1 MTDKKDLGIIH
12 HAGHD
17 RDQFVYK
24 WVITWSISLIL
35 IVITWM
41 ISPFFQMGYLT
52 FGAIIFLLFVLCGAL
67 TFSLEKSL
75 QVFKVSNA
83 WRYRFAFLF
92 AACTGFLSLFIF
104 TVFSNQFDFTVKE
117 IFSLIQILILIYVS
131 IFSAFAGGL
140 AATAIEGSLWE
151 NNFPPSEQ
159 IEASVFHKH
168 IEIIGVAG
176 PEPLAKRLFDYLLA
190 VSAVVLTFPIWTFIS
205 LIIWFERPGP
215 VLFIKNSVTK
225 GGRNFHQFK
234 FRTMTPGAEMD
245 TGPVLSQEGD
255 NRVLNFG
262 RILRKTALDELPQ
275 LVNILLGE
283 MSFVGPRPQRTVLV
297 NGYLQIL
304 PEYAVRHSVLPGL
317 SGLAQVAGDYYLT
330 PRQKLRFDL
339 LYIRY
344 RSLGFDIKLLFLAF
358 LISFFYRWKKNWNGR
373 LPRRLFRLGV

>member
-1 MTDKKDLGIIH
+1 MSEKNDLGIINQ
-12 HAGHD
+12 AGHNHG
-17 RDQFVYK
+17 QCVFK
-24 WVITWSISLIL
+24 WIVIWSITLLLMGITWTIIPLFQKSYLSFGIVSI
-35 IVITWM
+35 
-41 ISPFFQMGYLT
+41 
-52 FGAIIFLLFVLCGAL
+52 LLFVLCGAL
-67 TFSLEKSL
+67 TFALERSL
-75 QVFKVSNA
+75 QIFKVSSA
-83 WRYRFAFLF
+83 WRYRFAFLV
-92 AACTGFLSLFIF
+92 AASTVFISLFISKN
-104 TVFSNQFDFTVKE
+104 FSDQLDVNVIENSAFLTIMLFVV
-117 IFSLIQILILIYVS
+117 IS

-140 AATAIEGSLWE
+140 VATAVEGSLWE
-151 NNFPPSEQ
+151 NNSPPSEE
-159 IEASVFHKH
+159 IEASVLLAH
-168 IEIIGVAG
+168 IETIGM
-176 PEPLAKRLFDYLLA
+176 PEPEPFTKRIFDYILA
-190 VSAVVLTFPIWTFIS
+190 ISAVVLTFPIWTFIS
-205 LIIWFERPGP
+205 MIIWLERPGP
-215 VLFIKNSVTK
+215 ILFIKNSVTK

-297 NGYLQIL
+297 DGYLKVL
-304 PEYAVRHSVLPGL
+304 PEYAKRHNVLPGL

-358 LISFFYRWKKNWNGR
+358 LIAFYYRWQEDWDGR
-373 LPRRLFRLGV
+373 LPRRLLRFGL

>member
-1 MTDKKDLGIIH
+1 MSGKDDLGIINQ
-12 HAGHD
+12 AGQNHG
-17 RDQFVYK
+17 QCVFK
-24 WVITWSISLIL
+24 WIVIWSITLLLMGITWTIIPLFQKSYLSFGIVSI
-35 IVITWM
+35 
-41 ISPFFQMGYLT
+41 
-52 FGAIIFLLFVLCGAL
+52 LLFVLCGAL
-67 TFSLEKSL
+67 TFALERSL
-75 QVFKVSNA
+75 QIFKVSSA
-83 WRYRFAFLF
+83 WRYRFAFLV
-92 AACTGFLSLFIF
+92 AASTVFISLFISKN
-104 TVFSNQFDFTVKE
+104 FSDQLDVNVIENFAFLTIMLFVV
-117 IFSLIQILILIYVS
+117 IS

-140 AATAIEGSLWE
+140 VATAVEGSLWE
-151 NNFPPSEQ
+151 NNSPPSEE
-159 IEASVFHKH
+159 IEASVIRTH
-168 IEIIGVAG
+168 IEIIGVPG
-176 PEPLAKRLFDYLLA
+176 PEPISKRMFDYILA
-190 VSAVVLTFPIWTFIS
+190 ISAVVLTFPVWTFIS
-205 LIIWFERPGP
+205 MIIWLERPGP
-215 VLFIKNSVTK
+215 ILFIKNSVTK

-297 NGYLQIL
+297 DGYLKVL
-304 PEYAVRHSVLPGL
+304 PEYAKRHNVLPGL

-358 LISFFYRWKKNWNGR
+358 LIAFYYRWQEDWDGR
-373 LPRRLFRLGV
+373 LPRRLLRFGL